1 MVGEQVEPKICSID
15 EALNISRNLAL
26 DLVEISPNVDPPVCK
41 VIDYKKFIYDQKK
54 KLKTIQSKAQ
64 KVVIKE
70 LRFGPNTGEH
80 DFEFKLK
87 HAKNFLKDGAKV
99 KAFVFFRGRTIVF
112 KEQGQI
118 LLLRL
123 AQALEDVGVVEEMPK
138 LDGKKMIM
146 IIAPKKKKIK
156 KKKMPK
162 MKTKAGAKKRFKLT
176 GSGKLKRKQA
186 FKSHILTKKETK
198 QKHNLTKTEYVSKAD
213 TKSIKLQLGI

>member
-138 LDGKKMIM
+138 LDGKKMII
-146 IIAPKKKKIK
+146 IIAPKKKK
-156 KKKMPK
+156 
-162 MKTKAGAKKRFKLT
+162 
-176 GSGKLKRKQA
+176 
-186 FKSHILTKKETK
+186 
-198 QKHNLTKTEYVSKAD
+198 
-213 TKSIKLQLGI
+213 

>member
-1 MVGEQVEPKICSID
+1 MVGEEVEPKICSID
-15 EALNISRNLAL
+15 EALKISRNLGL

-87 HAKNFLKDGAKV
+87 HAKSFLQDGAKV
-99 KAFVFFRGRTIVF
+99 KAFVFFKGRSIIY
-112 KEQGQI
+112 KDQGQI

-123 AQALEDVGVVEEMPK
+123 ATDLEEFGKVEAMPV
-138 LDGKKMIM
+138 LEGKRMI
-146 IIAPKKKKIK
+146 IFIAPKKKK
-156 KKKMPK
+156 
-162 MKTKAGAKKRFKLT
+162 
-176 GSGKLKRKQA
+176 
-186 FKSHILTKKETK
+186 
-198 QKHNLTKTEYVSKAD
+198 
-213 TKSIKLQLGI
+213 